1 MEMKMPVHVMKR
13 GGSPEEASWRA
24 RVTGNP
30 LRDAFDPKIMTHA
43 GMSASLV
50 PDEELAVRIEE
61 IADTVRGRRT
71 VAYINVPYCE
81 TRCLY
86 CLFYIKP
93 YRNAEESRA
102 FTDLLIRELELW
114 NKRNVQTG
122 RPLEAVYFGGGTP
135 TALEASDIV
144 RLIRAVKKNLPLAN
158 DCEITFE
165 GRLSNF
171 GPDRMEACME
181 GGTNRFSLGV
191 QTFDTKI
198 RQAVGRRSTKEEL
211 VRQLERLTG
220 YNQAAVVVDLIYGFP
235 YQTLETWKEDLRMV
249 AELGLDGADCYQL
262 RVFPGAPLYRYIE
275 KGKLPAGPDSEMR
288 GLMFA
293 ESIRAMEAS
302 HWKRLSIS
310 HWARATRERNFYNYF
325 AKGRTDCLA
334 FGPGAGGTVSG
345 YGYMVNR
352 NVDEWKASVAA
363 GEKPVAMITA
373 PGRVWNEARALN
385 EQTELNYLDPA
396 ALERLY
402 PIAFSELWRPAI
414 ENWLEAGLI
423 EPDGSRYQLTVSGQF
438 WQGRLTQA
446 LMDLLASASK

>member
-24 RVTGNP
+24 RITGNP

-144 RLIRAVKKNLPLAN
+144 RL
-158 DCEITFE
+158 
-165 GRLSNF
+165 
-171 GPDRMEACME
+171 
-181 GGTNRFSLGV
+181 
-191 QTFDTKI
+191 
-198 RQAVGRRSTKEEL
+198 
-211 VRQLERLTG
+211 
-220 YNQAAVVVDLIYGFP
+220 
-235 YQTLETWKEDLRMV
+235 
-249 AELGLDGADCYQL
+249 
-262 RVFPGAPLYRYIE
+262 AP
-275 KGKLPAGPDSEMR
+275 
-288 GLMFA
+288 
-293 ESIRAMEAS
+293 
-302 HWKRLSIS
+302 
-310 HWARATRERNFYNYF
+310 
-325 AKGRTDCLA
+325 
-334 FGPGAGGTVSG
+334 
-345 YGYMVNR
+345 
-352 NVDEWKASVAA
+352 NVT
-363 GEKPVAMITA
+363 P
-373 PGRVWNEARALN
+373 
-385 EQTELNYLDPA
+385 
-396 ALERLY
+396 
-402 PIAFSELWRPAI
+402 
-414 ENWLEAGLI
+414 
-423 EPDGSRYQLTVSGQF
+423 
-438 WQGRLTQA
+438 
-446 LMDLLASASK
+446 

>member
-211 VRQLERLTG
+211 VRQLEIG
-220 YNQAAVVVDLIYGFP
+220 
-235 YQTLETWKEDLRMV
+235 
-249 AELGLDGADCYQL
+249 
-262 RVFPGAPLYRYIE
+262 
-275 KGKLPAGPDSEMR
+275 
-288 GLMFA
+288 
-293 ESIRAMEAS
+293 RA
-302 HWKRLSIS
+302 H
-310 HWARATRERNFYNYF
+310 
-325 AKGRTDCLA
+325 
-334 FGPGAGGTVSG
+334 V
-345 YGYMVNR
+345 
-352 NVDEWKASVAA
+352 
-363 GEKPVAMITA
+363 
-373 PGRVWNEARALN
+373 
-385 EQTELNYLDPA
+385 
-396 ALERLY
+396 
-402 PIAFSELWRPAI
+402 
-414 ENWLEAGLI
+414 
-423 EPDGSRYQLTVSGQF
+423 
-438 WQGRLTQA
+438 
-446 LMDLLASASK
+446 

>member
-211 VRQLERLTG
+211 VRQLE
-220 YNQAAVVVDLIYGFP
+220 
-235 YQTLETWKEDLRMV
+235 
-249 AELGLDGADCYQL
+249 
-262 RVFPGAPLYRYIE
+262 PLYRE
-275 KGKLPAGPDSEMR
+275 GKASRGAGLRNAGPDVR
-288 GLMFA
+288 GKHPRDGGL
-293 ESIRAMEAS
+293 SLEAS
-302 HWKRLSIS
+302 LDQPLGPRDARTEFLQLLREGPHGLPRLRPRCRR
-310 HWARATRERNFYNYF
+310 HGVGLR
-325 AKGRTDCLA
+325 LH
-334 FGPGAGGTVSG
+334 
-345 YGYMVNR
+345 
-352 NVDEWKASVAA
+352 
-363 GEKPVAMITA
+363 GEPEC
-373 PGRVWNEARALN
+373 GRVEGVCRGGRKAGCHDYRPRPL
-385 EQTELNYLDPA
+385 
-396 ALERLY
+396 LE
-402 PIAFSELWRPAI
+402 
-414 ENWLEAGLI
+414 
-423 EPDGSRYQLTVSGQF
+423 
-438 WQGRLTQA
+438 
-446 LMDLLASASK
+446 